1 MDVVKLKE
9 LIADLEWIA
18 AESSSFDG
26 LKETAA
32 LVSARE
38 DLIKFVLGHING
50 CGTLTFL
57 KKNA

>member
-50 CGTLTFL
+50 
-57 KKNA
+57 